1 MYAKITTLTTS
12 ISFFL
17 AVYNFIIQKVVVFAI
32 NWVGYNTHS
41 KVLTRTTVVTF
52 VSQFFNTAFV
62 LLLVEA
68 NLTEQLGSLGLNGSI
83 PDFDKKWFNT
93 IAMALIYTM
102 IFGAVDPIVG
112 FFWDWS
118 MRAFARCRDRPC
130 CSCDK
135 NQTKTKTIQTYID
148 L

>member
-17 AVYNFIIQKVVVFAI
+17 AIYNFIIQEVVVFAI

-68 NLTEQLGSLGLNGSI
+68 NLTEQLGSLGLLNGSI
-83 PDFDKKWFNT
+83 PDFNKKWFNT
-93 IAMALIYTM
+93 IAMTLI
-102 IFGAVDPIVG
+102 
-112 FFWDWS
+112 
-118 MRAFARCRDRPC
+118 
-130 CSCDK
+130 
-135 NQTKTKTIQTYID
+135 
-148 L
+148 